1 MRSTAM
7 WASSNWDIHLP
18 CAGLTSWTSSGRL
31 ALMKYSIWP
40 ARGTGSS
47 NAGQQ
52 LDQTSS
58 VMKKASPPR
67 GAGPCPARGTQGASP
82 GAAAA
87 RRGPATAG
95 LPPCAS

>member
-7 WASSNWDIHLP
+7 WASSSWDIHLP
-18 CAGLTSWTSSGRL
+18 YARLASWASSGRL

-52 LDQTSS
+52 PDQTSS
-58 VMKKASPPR
+58 VMKKGFS
-67 GAGPCPARGTQGASP
+67 S
-82 GAAAA
+82 
-87 RRGPATAG
+87 
-95 LPPCAS
+95 S